1 MRQDEYWNRFMES
14 GSVRDYLGFC
24 DMRKRTQA
32 TAAGMRDTAKAA
44 AAGGPGKGRPSGGGR
59 RGAEYAGFFDSDRHD
74 IKDDSRGGI

>member
-32 TAAGMRDTAKAA
+32 AA
-44 AAGGPGKGRPSGGGR
+44 ADGQGKGQSSGGGR